1 MNPHRLSISRK
12 KMGNLLVCS
21 PKKIIKVLQLNVS
34 HVAMNPHPN
43 KLKNM
48 NDEVATFKSISSH
61 RVIPFENTLTII
73 KNAISQG
80 VDVVFLQ
87 EIDLGNNNNWTKLL
101 QIFGLTPED
110 LCSEE
115 WCAILSSKKSGGKFG
130 AHVLMIYR
138 VPVFGSVVEKADFN
152 IGWNPDGRPALV
164 VMTESR
170 VTLVCGHFSQPLSFK
185 KNLSLDSEC
194 SNSDFMKAVS
204 EHWNN
209 QIQDSQL
216 ANYES
221 VILETN
227 PGKGN
232 LITCAHGYTGVLETQ
247 GLNLNDLTEEELMSH
262 TRYLGANSYRGGS
275 YIVHDDKNVVKLSQR
290 VIDCRGDLSE
300 CGSDHLPVVSELRI
314 ESPKKP
320 TIIMGGDFNLGYSAE
335 QAGKA
340 KVFLNYKKF
349 KKGSFSFLPWLFFL
363 EFMFKIFILSNLE
376 NSVNFMVS
384 GLVIIMTITWYCF
397 RGSKETQD
405 ELLHLRIPVH

>member
-1 MNPHRLSISRK
+1 MNSDLSY
-12 KMGNLLVCS
+12 L
-21 PKKIIKVLQLNVS
+21 PKKTIKVFQLNVS
-34 HVAMNPHPN
+34 HVAMNPDPK
-43 KLKNM
+43 KLTVK
-48 NDEVATFKSISSH
+48 NDEVATYKRIVSDGG
-61 RVIPFENTLTII
+61 IPFENTLSII
-73 KNAISQG
+73 KNNILLD

-101 QIFGLTPED
+101 QIFGLTPEE

-152 IGWNPDGRPALV
+152 IGWNSDGRPALV

-170 VTLVCGHFSQPLSFK
+170 VTLVCGHFPQPLNFK

-209 QIQDSQL
+209 QIEDSQL

-247 GLNLNDLTEEELMSH
+247 GLKSDDLTEEELINN

-275 YIVHDDKNVVKLSQR
+275 YIVHDNKNVLKLSQR

-300 CGSDHLPVVSELRI
+300 CGSDHLPLVSELRI
-314 ESPKKP
+314 KSPEKP
-320 TIIMGGDFNLGYSAE
+320 AIIMGGDLNLGYSSE

-340 KVFLNYKKF
+340 KVFLNYKTF
-349 KKGSFSFLPWLFFL
+349 KRGSFAFLPWLFFL
-363 EFMFKIFILSNLE
+363 EFMFKILILSNLE

-384 GLVIIMTITWYCF
+384 GMVIIMTITWYCF